1 MEPRKRD
8 FRLPRCE
15 HFINIDGF
23 SPVVVVVALHSAGHK
38 IVGRLAAAAAAAAAT
53 GRAALQWELPEA
65 APLPLAQT
73 SWMGRKRML
82 KLGSVL
88 EISQSQPSLLSLSLT
103 RPLLVPLS
111 VWLCLAPSWGN
122 EPTH

>member
-23 SPVVVVVALHSAGHK
+23 SLVVVVVALHSAGHK
-38 IVGRLAAAAAAAAAT
+38 IVGRLAAAAAAT

-88 EISQSQPSLLSLSLT
+88 EISQSQFSLLSLSLP

-111 VWLCLAPSWGN
+111 VWLCLASSWGN
-122 EPTH
+122 EPAH

>member
-23 SPVVVVVALHSAGHK
+23 SLVVVVLVALHSAGHK
-38 IVGRLAAAAAAAAAT
+38 IVGRLAAAT

-88 EISQSQPSLLSLSLT
+88 EISQSLPSLLSLSLP
-103 RPLLVPLS
+103 RPLLAPLS
-111 VWLCLAPSWGN
+111 VLLCLASSWGN

>member
-23 SPVVVVVALHSAGHK
+23 SLVVVVVVALHSAGHK
-38 IVGRLAAAAAAAAAT
+38 IVGRLAAAAAAAT

-65 APLPLAQT
+65 ASLPLAQT
-73 SWMGRKRML
+73 SWMGRKRTL

-122 EPTH
+122 EPAH

>member
-8 FRLPRCE
+8 FRLPRCG

-23 SPVVVVVALHSAGHK
+23 SLVVVVVVALHSAGHK
-38 IVGRLAAAAAAAAAT
+38 IVGRLAAAAT

-111 VWLCLAPSWGN
+111 VWLCLASSWGN
-122 EPTH
+122 EPAH

>member
-8 FRLPRCE
+8 FRLPRCG

-23 SPVVVVVALHSAGHK
+23 SLVVVVVALHSAGHK
-38 IVGRLAAAAAAAAAT
+38 IVGRLAAAAAAT

-88 EISQSQPSLLSLSLT
+88 EISQSQPSLLSLSLI

-111 VWLCLAPSWGN
+111 VWLCLAPGWGN
-122 EPTH
+122 EPAH

>member
-23 SPVVVVVALHSAGHK
+23 SLVVVVVALHSAGHK
-38 IVGRLAAAAAAAAAT
+38 IVGRLAAAAT

-88 EISQSQPSLLSLSLT
+88 EISQSLPSLLSLSLP
-103 RPLLVPLS
+103 RPLLAPLS
-111 VWLCLAPSWGN
+111 VLLCLALRSWGN

>member
-23 SPVVVVVALHSAGHK
+23 SLVVVVVVALHSAGHK
-38 IVGRLAAAAAAAAAT
+38 IVGRLAAAAAAT

-122 EPTH
+122 EPAH